1 MSQIVTQVW
10 ELMLGRRR
18 CGRRGTRPRKLAID
32 GLHRLLSQLRRVP
45 LIVIEQR
52 RQILLGLFEGFALL
66 DAPLHLARKP
76 LEELTELAEFFLA
89 GGRAVARHVSANVP
103 TPGVAP
109 GVDPEAAVFISPA
122 RSAVSEKVRLKKGAR
137 KCGPLRAGVGRG

>member
-18 CGRRGTRPRKLAID
+18 CGRRRTRPRKLAID

-76 LEELTELAEFFLA
+76 LEELTELAEFLLA
-89 GGRAVARHVSANVP
+89 GGRAVTRHVTSTSQVSTSRRTSIQRRISLDCWRGP
-103 TPGVAP
+103 T
-109 GVDPEAAVFISPA
+109 
-122 RSAVSEKVRLKKGAR
+122 
-137 KCGPLRAGVGRG
+137 